1 MAGYDARMPFSLNF
15 YHDQVAADGSTA
27 SPLRAAHRLLYVRHG
42 RVVIGDK
49 TMGADEAVYCDGPLA
64 LKSAGEWSQVW
75 RWELA
80 PPNAASA
87 LHDGTGVFSSL
98 RMSRVIAGLPMLE
111 GTRWLFRLDRIITAA
126 GRIADRH
133 QHPGPGI
140 RCLLEGV
147 FNVQQDVESA
157 RDLSP
162 GDAWWETGSDTVIAW
177 SSPQMA
183 AKFLRGMVL
192 PVEWEGKVT
201 GTWLSGQTPPR
212 GNWQLYV
219 DRVIAV

>member
-1 MAGYDARMPFSLNF
+1 MPFSLNF
-15 YHDQVAADGSTA
+15 YHDQVGAEGA
-27 SPLRAAHRLLYVRHG
+27 SASVLPPAHRLLYVRHG
-42 RVVIGDK
+42 RVAINDK
-49 TMGADEAVYCDGPLA
+49 ITGADEAAYCDAPLA
-64 LKSAGEWSQVW
+64 LKSAGEWSQIW

-80 PPNAASA
+80 APNATPS
-87 LHDGTGVFSSL
+87 LHDGNGVLSSL
-98 RMSRVIAGLPMLE
+98 RVSRVITSLPMLE
-111 GTRWLFRLDRIITAA
+111 GTRWLFRLDRIVSAA

-140 RCLLEGV
+140 RCLLEGT
-147 FNVQQDVESA
+147 FNVQQDIESA
-157 RDLSP
+157 RDLGP

-183 AKFLRGMVL
+183 SKFLRGMVL

-201 GTWLSGQTPPR
+201 GTWLSGKTPPP
-212 GNWQLYV
+212 GNWRLYV

>member
-1 MAGYDARMPFSLNF
+1 MPFSLNF
-15 YHDQVAADGSTA
+15 YHDQIGGEGASR
-27 SPLRAAHRLLYVRHG
+27 SPLPSAHRLLYVRHG
-42 RVVIGDK
+42 RAVIDDRL
-49 TMGADEAVYCDGPLA
+49 MSADEATYCDAPLA
-64 LKSAGEWSQVW
+64 VKSNGAWSEVW

-80 PPNAASA
+80 APNAQPQ
-87 LHDGTGVFSSL
+87 LHDGAGVLSRL
-98 RMSRVIAGLPMLE
+98 KMSRVITTLPMLD
-111 GTRWLFRLDRIITAA
+111 GTRWLFRLDQITSAA

-140 RCLLEGV
+140 RCLLEGA
-147 FNVQQDVESA
+147 FNVQQAIESA
-157 RDLSP
+157 RDLGP

-177 SSPQMA
+177 GSRQMA

-201 GTWLSGQTPPR
+201 GTWLSGHVPPS
-212 GNWQLYV
+212 GNWKLHL

>member
-1 MAGYDARMPFSLNF
+1 MPFTLNF
-15 YHDQVAADGSTA
+15 YHDQVAAEGATVSVL
-27 SPLRAAHRLLYVRHG
+27 PGVHRVLYVRHG
-42 RVVIGDK
+42 SVMINDRL
-49 TMGADEAVYCDGPLA
+49 MRPDEAVYCDEPLT

-80 PPNAASA
+80 APNAPPL
-87 LHDGTGVFSSL
+87 LHEGAGVLSSL
-98 RMSRVIAGLPMLE
+98 RMSRIITNLAMPE
-111 GTRWLFRLDRIITAA
+111 GTRWLFRLDRIVTAA

-140 RCLLEGV
+140 RCLLEGT
-147 FNVQQDVESA
+147 FNVQQDSESA
-157 RDLSP
+157 RDLFP

-177 SSPQMA
+177 GSRQMA

-201 GTWLSGQTPPR
+201 GTWLSGHQPPS
-212 GNWQLYV
+212 GNWKLYV
-219 DRVIAV
+219 DRVIMV

>member
-1 MAGYDARMPFSLNF
+1 MPLSLNF
-15 YHDQVAADGSTA
+15 YHDQIGAEGATA
-27 SPLRAAHRLLYVRHG
+27 IALPSAHRLLYVRHG
-42 RVVIGDK
+42 SAVINDRRMS
-49 TMGADEAVYCDGPLA
+49 TDEATYCDGPLA
-64 LKSAGEWSQVW
+64 LKSNGVWSEVW

-80 PPNAASA
+80 TPNAPT
-87 LHDGTGVFSSL
+87 LLQDGAEVLSRL
-98 RMSRVIAGLPMLE
+98 KMSRVITTLPILD
-111 GTRWLFRLDRIITAA
+111 GTRWLFHLDQITSAA

-140 RCLLEGV
+140 RCLLEGT
-147 FNVQQDVESA
+147 FNVQQAVESA
-157 RDLSP
+157 RDLGP

-177 SSPQMA
+177 GSRQMA

-201 GTWLSGQTPPR
+201 GTWLSGHLPPPGGWR
-212 GNWQLYV
+212 LHL

>member
-1 MAGYDARMPFSLNF
+1 MPLSLNL
-15 YHDQVAADGSTA
+15 YHDQVGADGA
-27 SPLRAAHRLLYVRHG
+27 SASALAPAHRLLYVRHG
-42 RVVIGDK
+42 RVVINDR
-49 TMGADEAVYCDGPLA
+49 TMGADEAVYCDGPVA

-80 PPNAASA
+80 PPNASPT
-87 LHDGTGVFSSL
+87 LHDGAGVLSSL
-98 RMSRVIAGLPMLE
+98 RMARVITSLPMLE
-111 GTRWLFRLDRIITAA
+111 GTRWLFRLDRIVSAA

-140 RCLLEGV
+140 RCLLEGT
-147 FNVQQDVESA
+147 FNVQQDIESA
-157 RDLSP
+157 RELGP

-192 PVEWEGKVT
+192 PVEWEGRVT
-201 GTWLSGQTPPR
+201 GTWLSGKTPPP
-212 GNWQLYV
+212 GNWKLYV